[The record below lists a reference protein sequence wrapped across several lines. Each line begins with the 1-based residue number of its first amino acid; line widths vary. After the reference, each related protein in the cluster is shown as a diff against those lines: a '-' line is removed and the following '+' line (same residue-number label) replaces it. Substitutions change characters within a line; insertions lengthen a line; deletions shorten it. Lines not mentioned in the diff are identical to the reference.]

1 MSAHNPLTLHVA
13 GGQEMTD
20 YEIASAALA
29 RAVSVVE
36 VKRVNDAAERLK
48 FEARQA
54 GDRELMANA
63 IKLVMQ
69 ARRRLGQMLIAGKE
83 AGQIADGRPKKGD
96 DKRIRLSEI
105 GIDLKLSMES
115 QKLARF
121 DAREFE
127 TVLQAGRDKILAGRA
142 VVINPLKDLGK
153 REKAVR
159 RAIKLAQLAAKQKA
173 LPAGKF
179 GAILADPEWPDE
191 DVWSA
196 AGLDRAA
203 DNHYPTSSV
212 ADICARPVGDI
223 AADDCVLGLWIT
235 ARHLAR
241 GTHVKVLE
249 AWGFSPRALLFWDKV
264 EAGNGYWVR
273 NRVEVLV
280 IAVRGHVPAPVPG
293 TQWEDLVVA
302 PKTIHSRKPDFAHAW
317 FEQFFPD
324 LTKIEL
330 NARRARQ
337 GWAIWGNEAPEEDSA
352 PRSGE
357 DADRFGD
364 PDWSDAPTDPAE
376 PRDPIPDARPVQLLQ
391 PGEPA
396 EPAGSTPLPGA
407 RQVSIQEEPL
417 PGSSG
422 GKGMMATDQ
431 RAGAPV
437 GTGGSDDTI
446 SGNQSAPAPGSSSE
460 GNGVTDG
467 GKPVAQA
474 AIPDAV
480 AAEDLK
486 GEPLSGEAAAPS
498 ASPANFPAPRSG
510 QEADRSG
517 APLTTD
523 EQNALIKAAYATVP
537 FPGVPWIAAQTGLKP
552 DAVKQRARYHR
563 WSNPQHQRDAVREL
577 ARGLNARRKASRGSA
592 EEVVP

>member
-1 MSAHNPLTLHVA
+1 MSETALTLHVA
-13 GGQEMTD
+13 PNGELMSD
-20 YEIASAALA
+20 DEIATAALA
-29 RAVSVVE
+29 RAVNIDE
-36 VKRVNDAAERLK
+36 VMELGDAAEQIK
-48 FEARQA
+48 RQA
-54 GDRELMANA
+54 KRAGNA
-63 IKLVMQ
+63 QLLENAVVFITRS
-69 ARRRLGQMLIAGKE
+69 RRRLGEMLIAGKE
-83 AGQIADGRPKKGD
+83 SGQIVDGRPKAGASG
-96 DKRIRLSEI
+96 RVFLA
-105 GIDLKLSMES
+105 DLKIDKKLSAEC
-115 QKLARF
+115 QKLARY

-127 TVLQAGRDKILAGRA
+127 SVLDKSREKIRLGRA

-153 REKAVR
+153 REKSLR

-191 DVWSA
+191 DVWSE
-196 AGLDRAA
+196 AGLDRSP

-357 DADRFGD
+357 DADRSGD

-396 EPAGSTPLPGA
+396 EPAGSSPLPGA
-407 RQVSIQEEPL
+407 RQVSIPRESNDEASH
-417 PGSSG
+417 GAGDVVG
-422 GKGMMATDQ
+422 GELDGVAS
-431 RAGAPV
+431 RA
-437 GTGGSDDTI
+437 
-446 SGNQSAPAPGSSSE
+446 SE
-460 GNGVTDG
+460 GAGSLA
-467 GKPVAQA
+467 P
-474 AIPDAV
+474 V

-486 GEPLSGEAAAPS
+486 GEPLSGEAAAPG

-537 FPGVPWIAAQTGLKP
+537 FPGLDAISAQTGLNP
-552 DAVKQRARYHR
+552 NTIKQRAKRR
-563 WSNPQHQRDAVREL
+563 GWSDEANRL
-577 ARGLNARRKASRGSA
+577 AIVSQPGRHA
-592 EEVVP
+592 ERVTS

>member
-1 MSAHNPLTLHVA
+1 MSETALTLHVA
-13 GGQEMTD
+13 PNGELMSD
-20 YEIASAALA
+20 DEIATAALA
-29 RAVSVVE
+29 RAVNIDE
-36 VKRVNDAAERLK
+36 VMDLGDAAEQIK
-48 FEARQA
+48 RQA
-54 GDRELMANA
+54 KRAGNA
-63 IKLVMQ
+63 QLLENAVVFITRS
-69 ARRRLGQMLIAGKE
+69 RRRLGEMLIAGKE
-83 AGQIADGRPKKGD
+83 SGQIVDGRPKAGASG
-96 DKRIRLSEI
+96 RVFLA
-105 GIDLKLSMES
+105 DLKIDKKLSAEC
-115 QKLARF
+115 QKLARY

-127 TVLQAGRDKILAGRA
+127 SVLDKSREKIRLGRA

-153 REKAVR
+153 REKSLR

-191 DVWSA
+191 DVWSE
-196 AGLDRAA
+196 AGLDRAP

-212 ADICARPVGDI
+212 ADICARPVSDI

-324 LTKIEL
+324 LKKIEL

-337 GWAIWGNEAPEEDSA
+337 GWAIWGNEAPEEDSS

-396 EPAGSTPLPGA
+396 EPAGSSPLPGA
-407 RQVSIQEEPL
+407 RQV
-417 PGSSG
+417 
-422 GKGMMATDQ
+422 
-431 RAGAPV
+431 
-437 GTGGSDDTI
+437 
-446 SGNQSAPAPGSSSE
+446 
-460 GNGVTDG
+460 
-467 GKPVAQA
+467 

-498 ASPANFPAPRSG
+498 ASPAS
-510 QEADRSG
+510 
-517 APLTTD
+517 LTTD

-577 ARGLNARRKASRGSA
+577 ARGLNARRKASRVSA